1 MLVVRV
7 REEQDALLE
16 RLHLSVH
23 LVRPDVRLE
32 LREVVHRA
40 LAVRRGDDMDRVL
53 PEVLRDLAPCGLD
66 GGDGVGKST
75 VLGNEVSN
83 R

>member
-1 MLVVRV
+1 MMVVRV
-7 REEQDALLE
+7 GKEEDGLLE
-16 RLHLSVH
+16 RLDLGVH

-40 LAVRRGDDMDRVL
+40 FAVRRSNDMDRVL

-66 GGDGVGKST
+66 GGDGVGQRA
-75 VLGNEVSN
+75 VLGRRGVSA
-83 R
+83 

>member
-7 REEQDALLE
+7 REEEDALLE
-16 RLHLSVH
+16 RLHLGVH

-53 PEVLRDLAPCGLD
+53 PEVLRDLAPCSLD
-66 GGDGVGKST
+66 GGDGVGQRA
-75 VLGNEVSN
+75 VLGRMGVSA
-83 R
+83 